1 MTVTGS
7 SGEDEAYNRGMIA
20 GRVEQRLQGH
30 DDHFR
35 KINGSIDSMTGALRS
50 LTDELRAN
58 VTMFSA
64 NVTSDRR
71 DAEER
76 DKVVV
81 TVAAALMEKANE
93 IRAGETSRWAAWQRW
108 LIVVG
113 SIVLTSNFALAFY
126 LVFGR

>member
-1 MTVTGS
+1 
-7 SGEDEAYNRGMIA
+7 
-20 GRVEQRLQGH
+20 
-30 DDHFR
+30 
-35 KINGSIDSMTGALRS
+35 MTGALRS